1 MIDLTEEQIKEIA
14 DKLPESLINLP
25 NQYQL
30 SEKSLIILAKVI
42 QERAKEPSTLDHLI
56 STVDASKKELGEQTD
71 EKQSEAMEILIKE
84 ASKLWEHNDFFSH
97 ADLPDS
103 VISQEDKNIKKR

>member
-14 DKLPESLINLP
+14 DKFPESLINLP

-56 STVDASKKELGEQTD
+56 STVNASKKELGEQTD
-71 EKQSEAMEILIKE
+71 EKQREAIEILIKE
-84 ASKLWEHNDFFSH
+84 SSKLWEHTDFFSH

-103 VISQEDKNIKKR
+103 VINQEDKNIKK